1 MGGPS
6 LRVLVG
12 GFGLGFT
19 LAELQRDERVSDVVV
34 AELGAAMESDFC
46 NVEVLTFPVQLQ
58 QREEHYLLYLSRLMS

>member
-12 GFGLGFT
+12 GLGLT
-19 LAELQRDERVSDVVV
+19 LAELQRDERVSDIVV
-34 AELGAAMESDFC
+34 AELGVAMESVFG
-46 NVEVLTFPVQLQ
+46 NVEVLTYPVQLQ